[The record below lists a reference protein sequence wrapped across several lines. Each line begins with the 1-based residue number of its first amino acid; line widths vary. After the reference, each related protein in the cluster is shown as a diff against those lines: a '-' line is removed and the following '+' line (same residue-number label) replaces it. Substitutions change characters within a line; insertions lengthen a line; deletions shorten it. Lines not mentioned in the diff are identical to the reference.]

1 MMSCQEKSRPTTL
14 NTGYVS
20 CISQVRPSSRMM
32 RNTSASD
39 SPIWRARLASWGE
52 QRDTST
58 EMNTMLSMP
67 STISSAVKVTSA
79 AQAFGSVESSSIRT
93 SQQASP
99 EEVQRDDTQCGCDP
113 RSGHHVA
120 QQCDAGEHG
129 PNAEQRDVDETAAP
143 DAERM
148 HERNGQEGA

>member
-39 SPIWRARLASWGE
+39 SPIWRARLASRGE

-79 AQAFGSVESSSIRT
+79 AQAFGSVKSSSIASVISLFL
-93 SQQASP
+93 SQRPRP
-99 EEVQRDDTQCGCDP
+99 EEVQGDDTQCAGDP
-113 RSGHHVA
+113 WARHHVA
-120 QQCDAGEHG
+120 DDCDKSEH
-129 PNAEQRDVDETAAP
+129 
-143 DAERM
+143 
-148 HERNGQEGA
+148 